1 MHVNSEKIGFTI
13 NSQIKNGSKTCPS
26 YKVING
32 FYTEQTSIS
41 GQSVTSRCVSSSP
54 RRSKESHSVAASE
67 KKMASLSG

>member
-32 FYTEQTSIS
+32 FYRRTNKYFRPVCDLSL
-41 GQSVTSRCVSSSP
+41 CVVK
-54 RRSKESHSVAASE
+54 SKT
-67 KKMASLSG
+67 K